1 VMGLTPAHVTID
13 DRKGLIEIDPIDDD
27 PAIFRVGAPVRF
39 IPAHGPSMVGKT
51 TSRRTLKNGRIRL
64 RVLFD
69 PDPRETPA

>member
-1 VMGLTPAHVTID
+1 VNHPTHVTIND
-13 DRKGLIEIDPIDDD
+13 HRGFIEIDPIDDD

-39 IPAHGPSMVGKT
+39 NPGNGDPWMVGKT

-69 PDPRETPA
+69 ADPSDTA